1 MKKLI
6 FNVYKFGEVYQFVF
20 DNANESLIEIIQEG
34 ISSLVLGEVP
44 YFYISQGDHS
54 FLLTKES
61 LKDGIVQFNF
71 VDSDLYDSLNDSI
84 DQPNTFLKPKN
95 NRSN

>member
-6 FNVYKFGEVYQFVF
+6 FSIFKFGESYQFVF
-20 DNANESLIEIIQEG
+20 DNANESLIETINEG

-44 YFYISQGDHS
+44 FFYISQGDHS

-71 VDSDLYDSLNDSI
+71 VDSDIFDSLNDSTEH
-84 DQPNTFLKPKN
+84 PNTFLKPKN

>member
-6 FNVYKFGEVYQFVF
+6 FSVYKFGEAYQFVF
-20 DNANESLIEIIQEG
+20 NNANESLLEIIQEG

-44 YFYISQGDHS
+44 YVYLSQGDDS

-71 VDSDLYDSLNDSI
+71 VDSALYDSLSDSI
-84 DQPNTFLKPKN
+84 TSPNTLLKPKKN
-95 NRSN
+95 KSN